1 LFLLSKMKRDIHPVS
16 LMVGLISSLLIVF
29 YLKQVGIA
37 WTWFI
42 GISVVTNMFITLL
55 IDRFVILV
63 NKPS

>member
-1 LFLLSKMKRDIHPVS
+1 
-16 LMVGLISSLLIVF
+16 MVGLISSLLIVF